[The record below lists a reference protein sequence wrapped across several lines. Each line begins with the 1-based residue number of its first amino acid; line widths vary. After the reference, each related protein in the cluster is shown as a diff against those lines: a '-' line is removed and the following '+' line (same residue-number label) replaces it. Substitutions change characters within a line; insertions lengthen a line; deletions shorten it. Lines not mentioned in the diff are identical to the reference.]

1 MCKFGKMGLRIGGEL
16 GGIALEIDKAYIT
29 EKNDEWIDD
38 QLYKSYHFFFRTC
51 KMPLMVVNNALEI
64 IQINNPGI
72 QLLKEIGKNT
82 YKQSIKNALEQVP
95 WDILYAQLELV
106 RARGSY
112 KDEWLLL
119 DKKNTYRHIEFEAQ
133 YDGDNYYFTLRDIT
147 SFKMQEKD
155 YSNSVNI
162 FNDLFTLVTE
172 GIMVFDRSGTIVE
185 VNRAF
190 MSFVMMNKQELMG
203 RKFYDFLQEDSSRK
217 WKNEWEVL
225 RKIGKISSTV
235 EWSFEGKSYF
245 FKCTVYRNIYK
256 DQYICVLKDVTEK
269 KIIEFHL
276 KSSEAIFRYVLGH
289 VNEAIM
295 LTNEKGY
302 ICEVNDV
309 ACRLFETERKELLGT
324 RAEDLFVRKD
334 RKYSEIRNAFIENG
348 SVRREM
354 FFKTFKEK
362 ELLIELS
369 SKRIE
374 GTGKAVN
381 IYRNISERYAMERR
395 LKRSESQF
403 RRIFEGMLDGLLL
416 WNDDGIVDINE
427 AGLDVLNLKKKD
439 IVLKTI
445 PDLMEK
451 YPQQKEWIEKLTKDF
466 HETKRK
472 DMLEDKATL
481 SFQDGNIRHVEI
493 ITKKNLFSG
502 MNLTV
507 IKDVTDKLIMQ
518 EQLRKSDT
526 LNVVG
531 ELAAGIAHEIRNP
544 MTALKGFIQLLEAS
558 VEEDYS
564 NYFSIITSE
573 LQRIESIITEFLILA
588 KPQALKC
595 VEKDLNVIVKET
607 IDLLNGEALLCD
619 VMLIPMLV
627 EGPIELYCEPNQL
640 KQVLINLI
648 KNAIESMKDGGNV
661 TIRTESC
668 TNQHVKLTVTD
679 EGCGMSETKLKKL
692 GEPFYTTKE
701 RGTGLGLMVSYKI
714 IKEHGGEVE
723 VISTEGVGTSFS
735 IVLPC
740 QCDMDCRVF

>member
-1 MCKFGKMGLRIGGEL
+1 MCKFGKMGLCIGGEL
-16 GGIALEIDKAYIT
+16 GGIALEINKTYIT
-29 EKNDEWIDD
+29 EKKDEWIDD
-38 QLYKSYHFFFRTC
+38 QLYKSYHFFFRTS
-51 KMPLMVVNNALEI
+51 KIPLMVVNNALEI
-64 IQINNPGI
+64 IQINNPAI

-119 DKKNTYRHIEFEAQ
+119 DKENTYKHIEFEAQ

-147 SFKMQEKD
+147 SFKMQEND

-172 GIMVFDRSGTIVE
+172 GIMVLDRSGAIVE

-203 RKFYDFLQEDSSRK
+203 RKFYEFLQEDSSRK

-276 KSSEAIFRYVLGH
+276 KSREAIFRYVLGH

-295 LTNEKGY
+295 LTDEKGY

-445 PDLMEK
+445 PELMEK

-481 SFQDGNIRHVEI
+481 SFQDGNVRHVEI

-573 LQRIESIITEFLILA
+573 LHRIESIITEFLILA

-619 VMLIPMLV
+619 VMLIPLLA

-679 EGCGMSETKLKKL
+679 EGCGMSETKLKQL

-714 IKEHGGEVE
+714 IKEHGGEIE

>member
-1 MCKFGKMGLRIGGEL
+1 MGLRIGGEL
-16 GGIALEIDKAYIT
+16 GGIALEINKTYIT
-29 EKNDEWIDD
+29 EKKDEWIDD

-172 GIMVFDRSGTIVE
+172 GIMVFDRSGAIVE

-451 YPQQKEWIEKLTKDF
+451 YPQQKELIEKLTKDF

>member
-1 MCKFGKMGLRIGGEL
+1 MERNETYIPEKKDEM
-16 GGIALEIDKAYIT
+16 ID
-29 EKNDEWIDD
+29 EE
-38 QLYKSYHFFFRTC
+38 LYKSYHFFFRTS
-51 KMPLMVVNNALEI
+51 KTPLMVVNSALEI
-64 IQINNPGI
+64 IQINDQAR
-72 QLLKEIGKNT
+72 QLFEEIGKNT
-82 YKQSIKNALEQVP
+82 YNQSIKTVLEQIP
-95 WDILYAQLELV
+95 YDILDAQLELV
-106 RARGSY
+106 RSRGRY

-119 DKKNTYRHIEFEAQ
+119 DKQNIYKHIEFEAQ

-147 SFKMQEKD
+147 SIKKQEKD

-162 FNDLFTLVTE
+162 FNDLFTLVAE
-172 GIMVFDRSGTIVE
+172 GIMIFDKSGCIVE

-190 MSFVMMNKQELMG
+190 KSFVLMDKSELIG
-203 RKFYDFLQEDSSRK
+203 RKFYEFLQGESKKK
-217 WKNEWEVL
+217 WQNEWEVL

-245 FKCTVYRNIYK
+245 FKCTVYQNIYK

-269 KIIEFHL
+269 KLIELHL
-276 KSSEAIFRYVLGH
+276 KSSEEIFTYVFDH
-289 VNEAIM
+289 VNEAIT
-295 LTNEKGY
+295 LTDKKGY
-302 ICEVNDV
+302 IYEVNDV
-309 ACRLFETERKELLGT
+309 ACRLFEAERDELLGN

-334 RKYSEIRNAFIENG
+334 KRYFQIKKSFIENG
-348 SVRREM
+348 SVRQEM
-354 FFKTFKEK
+354 FFKTLKGK
-362 ELLIELS
+362 ELLVELS
-369 SKRIE
+369 SKKIE

-395 LKRSESQF
+395 LKRSERKF

-416 WNDDGIVDINE
+416 WNDNGIVDINE
-427 AGLDVLNLKKKD
+427 AGLKILNIAKKNF
-439 IVLKTI
+439 VLKTI
-445 PDLMEK
+445 PELIEK
-451 YPQQKEWIEKLTKDF
+451 FPQQKVLIEKLTKDN
-466 HETKRK
+466 HETNRI
-472 DMLEDKATL
+472 DMLEDKATFT
-481 SFQDGNIRHVEI
+481 FQDGSVRHVEI
-493 ITKKNLFSG
+493 ITKKNLFSD

-507 IKDVTDKLIMQ
+507 MKDVTENLIMQ
-518 EQLRKSDT
+518 EQIRKSDT

-558 VEEDYS
+558 VKEDYS

-573 LQRIESIITEFLILA
+573 LKRIDSIITEYLILA
-588 KPQALKC
+588 KPQAIKY

-619 VMLIPMLV
+619 VILIPVLA
-627 EGPIELYCEPNQL
+627 EQPIELYCEPNLL

-668 TNQHVKLTVTD
+668 TNQHVQLTVTD
-679 EGCGMSETKLKKL
+679 EGCGMSETKVKRL

-714 IKEHGGEVE
+714 IKEHGGKIDVT
-723 VISTEGVGTSFS
+723 STEGVGTSFS

-740 QCDMDCRVF
+740 QCEMDCNVF